1 MCIFC
6 SYGSYVSKGKEFSEL
21 YVTMTGLLMIA
32 AQCTVSGMA
41 SVYAEYI
48 LKKQQEVT
56 YFHVLP
62 MSASLMFAYWV
73 LIWLHVFLV
82 KKKTTTK
89 YMYYVIDILQMFY
102 LSCFDLN
109 CI

>member
-56 YFHVLP
+56 YFL
-62 MSASLMFAYWV
+62 
-73 LIWLHVFLV
+73 
-82 KKKTTTK
+82 
-89 YMYYVIDILQMFY
+89 YMYMYIDHVNSLFNVCSSTGYMFFW
-102 LSCFDLN
+102 LKTLN
-109 CI
+109 IM

>member
-1 MCIFC
+1 MHGYSAIKSTFTFKATVESMHRCIFC

-62 MSASLMFAYWV
+62 MSASLLFAY
-73 LIWLHVFLV
+73 
-82 KKKTTTK
+82 
-89 YMYYVIDILQMFY
+89 
-102 LSCFDLN
+102 
-109 CI
+109 

>member
-73 LIWLHVFLV
+73 LASCFFWL
-82 KKKTTTK
+82 KKK
-89 YMYYVIDILQMFY
+89 
-102 LSCFDLN
+102 N
-109 CI
+109 N